1 MTIKK
6 RVSCVS
12 LVLAV
17 ALLGL
22 PVCVQ
27 AGPVQG
33 ADVSATAPE
42 GPTFDTSS
50 LAQLWNELLVAVG
63 LGSGP
68 STPDTLDPA
77 PSAPVG
83 SSPTEGLITE
93 DAPLENQGDSRSAI
107 NPAG

>member
-6 RVSCVS
+6 RISCVS
-12 LVLAV
+12 WVLAV

-42 GPTFDTSS
+42 GPTFDISS
-50 LAQLWNELLVAVG
+50 LAQLWNELLVAIG
-63 LGSGP
+63 LGSSP

-77 PSAPVG
+77 PSAPIG
-83 SSPTEGLITE
+83 SSPTEGLTTQE
-93 DAPLENQGDSRSAI
+93 APLADQGDARSGIA
-107 NPAG
+107 PDG